1 MKTIVFGVGNY
12 YQEQKENIRSFNDIE
27 IIAFSDNNP
36 ILWNQEVDGIMV
48 IPPDMIAGC
57 ECDRILIMSIHVCDI
72 YKQLLLLGIE
82 EAKIIIWD
90 RFYKG
95 QLHTNLKIP
104 ESIRN
109 GVCNK
114 KVLIVSQILGYDGG
128 AFAAIYAASA
138 LQQNGMS
145 VILLVPGG
153 NKKLIE
159 ETVKGGIDVII
170 QPSLP
175 YIMKADKPWIGQ
187 FDAVIVNLLTMIE
200 SAYEISKFCPV
211 LWWIH
216 EASACYRPVMLQYPS
231 AKHVNDMPGIHICAV
246 SSIAMNNF
254 NHFFGI
260 GRCKKILTI
269 GIPDMANLEETIHAN
284 KDSTVVAI
292 IGSVNSLK
300 AQDIFLEAVLMLED
314 TRESEFWI
322 IGKRYDQCFYKKIKK
337 MAIGIKSV
345 KILGEM
351 TREEIDR
358 AFHKID
364 VLVCAS
370 HEETLSMTVIEAMM
384 YGKVCITTDAT
395 GVAQYIENGV
405 NGFVIPSN
413 NADALKEKLEWI
425 LKNIT
430 SLEGI
435 RKNARKTY
443 EKSFNMQVFGRN
455 LEREL
460 DSLGCV

>member
-12 YQEQKENIRSFNDIE
+12 YQEQKENINSFDEIE

-36 ILWNQEVDGIMV
+36 TLWNQEIDGIMV
-48 IPPDMIAGC
+48 IPPDRLADC
-57 ECDRILIMSIHVCDI
+57 EYDRILIMSIYVCDI
-72 YKQLLLLGIE
+72 YEQLLLLGVE
-82 EAKIIIWD
+82 ETRIIIWD

-95 QLHTNLKIP
+95 LLHTTLTIP
-104 ESIRN
+104 ESIRS
-109 GVCNK
+109 GACNK
-114 KVLIVSQILGYDGG
+114 KVLIISQILGYDGG
-128 AFAAIYAASA
+128 AYAAIYAAHA

-153 NKKLIE
+153 NKQLIE
-159 ETVKGGIDVII
+159 ETVKSGIEVVI

-175 YIMKADKPWIGQ
+175 YILETDKPWIGQ
-187 FDAVIVNLLTMIE
+187 FDVVIVNLLTMIE
-200 SAYEISKFCPV
+200 SAYEISQFCPV

-216 EASACYRPVMLQYPS
+216 EATVCYRPVMAQYPS
-231 AKHVNDMPGIHICAV
+231 AKHVNDMPGIHIYAV

-269 GIPDMANLEETIHAN
+269 GIPDMADQEETIDAN
-284 KDSTVVAI
+284 RDSTVAAI
-292 IGSVNSLK
+292 IGPVNSLK
-300 AQDIFLEAVLMLED
+300 AQDIFLKAVSMLED

-322 IGKRYDQCFYKKIKK
+322 IGKGYDQCYFENIKK
-337 MAIGIKSV
+337 MAAGIKSV

-370 HEETLSMTVIEAMM
+370 HEETLSITVIEAMM
-384 YGKVCITTDAT
+384 YGKVCITTNAA
-395 GVAQYIENGV
+395 GAAQYIENGV

-430 SLEGI
+430 SLDSI
-435 RKNARKTY
+435 RMNARKTY
-443 EKSFNMQVFGRN
+443 EKNFNMRVFGRN
-455 LEREL
+455 LERAL
-460 DSLGCV
+460 DSLG

>member
-1 MKTIVFGVGNY
+1 
-12 YQEQKENIRSFNDIE
+12 
-27 IIAFSDNNP
+27 
-36 ILWNQEVDGIMV
+36 
-48 IPPDMIAGC
+48 
-57 ECDRILIMSIHVCDI
+57 
-72 YKQLLLLGIE
+72 
-82 EAKIIIWD
+82 
-90 RFYKG
+90 
-95 QLHTNLKIP
+95 
-104 ESIRN
+104 
-109 GVCNK
+109 
-114 KVLIVSQILGYDGG
+114 
-128 AFAAIYAASA
+128 
-138 LQQNGMS
+138 
-145 VILLVPGG
+145 
-153 NKKLIE
+153 
-159 ETVKGGIDVII
+159 
-170 QPSLP
+170 
-175 YIMKADKPWIGQ
+175 
-187 FDAVIVNLLTMIE
+187 
-200 SAYEISKFCPV
+200 
-211 LWWIH
+211 
-216 EASACYRPVMLQYPS
+216 
-231 AKHVNDMPGIHICAV
+231 
-246 SSIAMNNF
+246 
-254 NHFFGI
+254 
-260 GRCKKILTI
+260 
-269 GIPDMANLEETIHAN
+269 
-284 KDSTVVAI
+284 
-292 IGSVNSLK
+292 
-300 AQDIFLEAVLMLED
+300 MLED